1 MHQLTGKKVKIIT
14 YLILLFILS
23 TTSGKFSSNQNT
35 YSSKIKKINVEGL
48 SNTENLK
55 ISNLIKYPRQL
66 QWTGLRNKTVFPKI
80 EYLLESFE
88 HQGPMSEL
96 LR

>member
-48 SNTENLK
+48 SNNENLK
-55 ISNLIKYPRQL
+55 ISNELSDLIQ
-66 QWTGLRNKTVFPKI
+66 NDI
-80 EYLLESFE
+80 
-88 HQGPMSEL
+88 
-96 LR
+96 

>member
-55 ISNLIKYPRQL
+55 
-66 QWTGLRNKTVFPKI
+66 NKI
-80 EYLLESFE
+80 CNY
-88 HQGPMSEL
+88 
-96 LR
+96 